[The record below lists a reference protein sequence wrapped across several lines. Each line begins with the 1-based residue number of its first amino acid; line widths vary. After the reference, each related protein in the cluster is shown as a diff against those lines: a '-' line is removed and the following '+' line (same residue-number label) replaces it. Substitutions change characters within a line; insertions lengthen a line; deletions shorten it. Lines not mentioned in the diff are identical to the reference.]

1 MHKSKFSLKGWVA
14 ASAVIG
20 AAFVFGGAAQAAQTV
35 DFAEAGSTTAITS
48 KSVTPG
54 GAFSF
59 DVVYKGGAN
68 ESGLGLKLRY
78 NPAQFA
84 AINVVSGQ
92 TFMSC
97 NIGGAVGTVGDS
109 TDGIQKQTGSFS
121 GFGGQFVAGWIYTAN
136 DAGAVKWPNGP
147 APAAANDCLVNSGSA
162 TNSGSDV
169 RLFRV
174 NATTVAGFTGSTTM
188 ELTAD
193 GNFSYAQASPGVTNK
208 TLTLTQGTAAGPN
221 IVSAVSRKAQGA
233 GSFDLPLAA
242 NSIGPSAASAAAA
255 GGAISIDPRGSGTHT
270 MRVTFDA
277 AVTSASVTAS
287 GLTWNG
293 TAGVSSSVTVGT
305 VVFSGNTIEIPL
317 SGVQN
322 DTRVLVNIGSI
333 NGGAASTQVALGVSR
348 GDVNASS
355 AVNVQDVNAV
365 KSQSLQPI
373 SSTNFTRDVNADGV
387 INVQDVNAVKARSLI
402 GRLP

>member
-78 NPAQFA
+78 NPAQFS

-147 APAAANDCLVNSGSA
+147 APTAANDCLVNSGSA

-174 NATTVAGFTGSTTM
+174 NATPVAGFTGSTTM

-193 GNFSYAQASPGVTNK
+193 GNFSYAQASPGMTNK
-208 TLTLTQGTAAGPN
+208 TLTLNAGSGGGLALLTTGDP
-221 IVSAVSRKAQGA
+221 IVSRKVHGA
-233 GSFDLPLAA
+233 FVGEVPISAA
-242 NSIGPSAASAAAA
+242 GVITGAASASNVTVEPRLATA
-255 GGAISIDPRGSGTHT
+255 GNPHRI
-270 MRVTFDA
+270 VFKFNQN
-277 AVTSASVTAS
+277 VTSVQ
-287 GLTWNG
+287 GGN
-293 TAGVSSSVTVGT
+293 VTV
-305 VVFSGNTIEIPL
+305 
-317 SGVQN
+317 
-322 DTRVLVNIGSI
+322 
-333 NGGAASTQVALGVSR
+333 AASTGTAPTATTTFSGSEMIVDLTGVTNGQRVSVTGSNINGAGVNASIVVGFLA
-348 GDVNASS
+348 GDVNG
-355 AVNVQDVNAV
+355 NRTVQGSDVTFV
-365 KSQSLQPI
+365 QQRLLQPI
-373 SSTNFTRDVNADGV
+373 SATNFRADINNNGSIQGSDVTA
-387 INVQDVNAVKARSLI
+387 VQQ
-402 GRLP
+402 RLLSTLQ

>member
-78 NPAQFA
+78 NPAQFS

-147 APAAANDCLVNSGSA
+147 APTAANDCLVNSGSA

-174 NATTVAGFTGSTTM
+174 NATPVAGFTGSTTM

-208 TLTLTQGTAAGPN
+208 TLTLNAGSGGGLALLTTGDA
-221 IVSAVSRKAQGA
+221 IVSRKVHGA
-233 GSFDLPLAA
+233 FTCEVPV
-242 NSIGPSAASAAAA
+242 SAAGVITGTGAASNATVESRQATVAA
-255 GGAISIDPRGSGTHT
+255 PH
-270 MRVTFDA
+270 RVVFKFNQN
-277 AVTSASVTAS
+277 VTSVQGGNVAVAVAS
-287 GLTWNG
+287 GVAP
-293 TAGVSSSVTVGT
+293 TATT
-305 VVFSGNTIEIPL
+305 TFSGSEMIVDL
-317 SGVQN
+317 SGVTNGQ
-322 DTRVLVNIGSI
+322 RVSITGNNI
-333 NGGAASTQVALGVSR
+333 NGAGVNASIVLGFLV
-348 GDVNASS
+348 GDVNNSRSVNSTDAAAVRGQNLVALSASNCKFD
-355 AVNVQDVNAV
+355 VNVSGAINSTDAAATRGQN
-365 KSQSLQPI
+365 LQ
-373 SSTNFTRDVNADGV
+373 TL
-387 INVQDVNAVKARSLI
+387 Q
-402 GRLP
+402 